1 MYMEKKV
8 YECLNQEAKAYF
20 EYILK
25 RDINNDNYFV
35 KELNDLCEKGI
46 LFILKVLYDF
56 KNTYYTDI
64 LIRDFKG
71 QLKDYK
77 ELFEKYL
84 NIGIDN
90 GNIQNMSSSPLV
102 IELVDSHPFILLDF
116 INREYNGGFST
127 ISVSENEKDSIY
139 MLLPE
144 SRDIDRVGLRDL
156 YVNIDLHFNNYSHL
170 EFSKMSRDKWETL
183 FDKFITIEILESF
196 K

>member
-1 MYMEKKV
+1 MEKKV

-35 KELNDLCEKGI
+35 KELNDLCDKGI

-90 GNIQNMSSSPLV
+90 GNIQNINSSSLV
-102 IELVDSHPFILLDF
+102 IELVDSHPFILLDY

-170 EFSKMSRDKWETL
+170 ELSKMSRDKWETL
-183 FDKFITIEILESF
+183 FDKFITIEITESS

>member
-1 MYMEKKV
+1 MEKKT
-8 YECLNQEAKAYF
+8 YECLNHEAKAYF

-35 KELNDLCEKGI
+35 KELNDLCDKGI

-64 LIRDFKG
+64 LIRDYKG

-84 NIGIDN
+84 NIGIDS
-90 GNIQNMSSSPLV
+90 GNIQNINSSSLV

-170 EFSKMSRDKWETL
+170 EFSKMSRDKWEIL
-183 FDKFITIEILESF
+183 FDKFITIEIMESS